1 MDTHDPGRLLTPND
15 LAERWSCSRAYVYK
29 LLDEGLPSL
38 KLGRSRRIRVAD
50 ADAWLA
56 QRAEAEVAS

>member
-1 MDTHDPGRLLTPND
+1 MDSNDPNRLVRPETY
-15 LAERWSCSRAYVYK
+15 AQHIESSRAFVYK
-29 LLDEGLPSL
+29 LMSEGLPSM

-56 QRAEAEVAS
+56 QRADSEVAS